1 MNSYKKPNLK
11 SIYYDKVVSEIP
23 SLSGKTIAITG
34 TTSGTGLVAAQN
46 VAKKGARVLLL
57 NRKSDR
63 SKKSYDLLKETCP
76 EADIINVECD
86 LQNFS
91 SVKKAAKIIIDKY
104 KNGLDVLCNNA
115 GVMALKDQATTDGFD
130 IQMQTNHL
138 SHFLLTKELMPL
150 LNIAA
155 DNNGEARI
163 INHSSIA
170 RFGVKKLEAKY
181 FEKNGGNLGGNGS
194 NMLLS
199 TIIPQGRWTRYA
211 QSKLANAA
219 FTACLH
225 EKLQKAKSNIKALV
239 AHPGLAVTDLQST
252 TVKDGGMGS
261 WITSQMMKAGQ
272 TMEDGAIGI
281 IKCMTDKN
289 ANSGEFYGPGKG
301 KMDGKGPVIKF
312 NLEEFYNN
320 KETKDL
326 LWNKSCDAIGENFII

>member
-11 SIYYDKVVSEIP
+11 SFYYDKAVSQIP

-46 VAKKGARVLLL
+46 VAKKGAQVLLL

-76 EADIINVECD
+76 EADFINIECD

-91 SVKKAAKIIIDKY
+91 SVKKATKIIIDKY

-130 IQMQTNHL
+130 VQMQTNHL

-150 LNIAA
+150 LKIAA

-170 RFGVKKLEAKY
+170 RFGVKKVEAK
-181 FEKNGGNLGGNGS
+181 
-194 NMLLS
+194 
-199 TIIPQGRWTRYA
+199 
-211 QSKLANAA
+211 
-219 FTACLH
+219 
-225 EKLQKAKSNIKALV
+225 
-239 AHPGLAVTDLQST
+239 
-252 TVKDGGMGS
+252 
-261 WITSQMMKAGQ
+261 
-272 TMEDGAIGI
+272 
-281 IKCMTDKN
+281 
-289 ANSGEFYGPGKG
+289 
-301 KMDGKGPVIKF
+301 
-312 NLEEFYNN
+312 
-320 KETKDL
+320 
-326 LWNKSCDAIGENFII
+326 